1 LKGNITLDPITI
13 DPITSF
19 SSPTIES
26 SILRLDKLHPI
37 VSGNKWFKLRY
48 YIEEAIEHKASA
60 IASFGGP
67 YSNHLVALAYAAKEN
82 NLKSVGYVRATKED
96 IITPSLQEAL
106 AYGMKLE
113 FIGRTHFQAI
123 KNDLLKTNNSN
134 NLGNNNVN
142 NNDDN
147 KNNNKGNS
155 IGNNIDNVAN
165 NIDNVSNNIDSN
177 VYYIDEGGYGA
188 LGAKGAATILNEHC
202 KDYTT
207 IIASVGTG
215 TMLAGLI
222 NAAAPNQK
230 VIGIPI
236 LKNEN
241 SIEAEIKSLLTNS
254 DKPFTLLHSFHQ
266 GGYAKTNPALIS
278 FMNQL
283 WTSEKIPTDIVYT
296 GKLLFAVENLLK
308 ENYFQEGTKLLV
320 IHSGGLQG
328 NRSLPLGTLLY

>member
-1 LKGNITLDPITI
+1 MKGTITLDPISI
-13 DPITSF
+13 DPIASF
-19 SSPTIES
+19 SSPTIET

-48 YIEEAIEHKASA
+48 YIEEAISQSCKT

-82 NLKSVGYVRATKED
+82 NIKSIGYVRATKED
-96 IITPSLQEAL
+96 RITESLKEAH
-106 AYGMKLE
+106 AYGMQLE
-113 FIGRTHFQAI
+113 FMGRTHFQEI
-123 KNDLLKTNNSN
+123 KNDLLKTNNSIN
-134 NLGNNNVN
+134 IGNNNVN
-142 NNDDN
+142 NNNKNDNN

-155 IGNNIDNVAN
+155 I
-165 NIDNVSNNIDSN
+165 DSHI
-177 VYYIDEGGYGA
+177 YYIDEGGYGA
-188 LGAKGAATILNEHC
+188 PGAKGAATILNEHC

-207 IIASVGTG
+207 IIAAVGTG

-222 NAAAPNQK
+222 NAAAANQK

-241 SIEAEIKSLLTNS
+241 SIEAKIKSLLTNS
-254 DKPFTLLHSFHQ
+254 GKPFTLLHAYHQ
-266 GGYAKTNPALIS
+266 GGYAKTNPALFA

-283 WTSEKIPTDIVYT
+283 WTLEKIPTDIVYT

-328 NRSLPLGTLLY
+328 NRSLPLGTLVY